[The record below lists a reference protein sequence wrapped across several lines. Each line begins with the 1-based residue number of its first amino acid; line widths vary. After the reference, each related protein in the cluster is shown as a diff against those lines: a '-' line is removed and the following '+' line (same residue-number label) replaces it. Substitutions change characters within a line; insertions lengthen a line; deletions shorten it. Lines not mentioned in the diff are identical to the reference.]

1 MKHIGFLAPTVYNYF
16 IGKGFGGAEL
26 QVVQLSKMFIR
37 AGYKVT
43 VLTND
48 FGQADKEIYDDIH
61 VVKAPL
67 RFLGGSNLY
76 FLPDTLRFISKVRKL
91 KLDWCFFLTPNT
103 ALFQLGLAKRFS
115 KNMKICKYIASDMDC
130 QNNND
135 LAYRLYKLGLKMT
148 DTFLFQTKT
157 QQQMAEKNLH
167 ISGDL
172 LPNIFNPP
180 AETADGIVKDIDVLW
195 VGAFNDW
202 KRPDR
207 LLEIAEQLPQ
217 YKFTII
223 SKPIAES
230 FRELENKLRSLPN
243 VDFVGTVP
251 FEKTQSYF
259 NRAKLHLSTSA
270 VEGFPNTF
278 LQAWFAKSPIVSVTF
293 PCDGILQQHN
303 IGVLSGTTAQTAK
316 DIDSLLRDETR
327 RQLLGQNGYD
337 YVLKHHSPENILSI
351 LEKMISE
358 SDKDKT
364 AKA

>member
-103 ALFQLGLAKRFS
+103 ALFQLGLAKLFS
-115 KNMKICKYIASDMDC
+115 KNMKICKYIASDLDC

-167 ISGDL
+167 ISGEL

-180 AETADGIVKDIDVLW
+180 AETCCPTRRKSCKVSTVCSCSPS
-195 VGAFNDW
+195 
-202 KRPDR
+202 R
-207 LLEIAEQLPQ
+207 
-217 YKFTII
+217 
-223 SKPIAES
+223 
-230 FRELENKLRSLPN
+230 RSS
-243 VDFVGTVP
+243 VP
-251 FEKTQSYF
+251 P
-259 NRAKLHLSTSA
+259 RAKQKRSHARRGGAVPSSCEKNEVGGKFLLNSKTPAHRTFSTA
-270 VEGFPNTF
+270 REAPRRMFF
-278 LQAWFAKSPIVSVTF
+278 LARTYSSKSVCQS
-293 PCDGILQQHN
+293 
-303 IGVLSGTTAQTAK
+303 
-316 DIDSLLRDETR
+316 R
-327 RQLLGQNGYD
+327 
-337 YVLKHHSPENILSI
+337 
-351 LEKMISE
+351 
-358 SDKDKT
+358 
-364 AKA
+364 